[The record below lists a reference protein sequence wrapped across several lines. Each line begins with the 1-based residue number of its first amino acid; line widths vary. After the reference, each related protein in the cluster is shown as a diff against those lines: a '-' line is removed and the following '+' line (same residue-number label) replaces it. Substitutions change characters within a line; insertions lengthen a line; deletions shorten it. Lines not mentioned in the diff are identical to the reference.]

1 MRIPLG
7 NFGNALPDRQG
18 ATNVVDTGAAQVGQ
32 AVARLG
38 GVIENNAL
46 NEQKKQQLE
55 AEKKAEA
62 LRRVQRGQ
70 KLVAAE
76 LAADDLGNELNK
88 KVRIGEIDST
98 AAREQMNVGWSKY
111 KTESLAD
118 VSDDVD
124 KAELG
129 SVFDQYSNRQVM
141 RFNDAQA
148 AAMDDK
154 QKGAVTAVF
163 NDAVKMSL
171 TDWQGA
177 TAKLFAVVDASTLP
191 DASKVELKN
200 RFTVERDNGL
210 IKNQI
215 NSAGENIGQLKM
227 LQKAVR
233 DPGLLTG
240 LQPDTREGYYASIQS
255 KIDQAERAAKM
266 TTDTRAQ
273 QAKMMIGDIE
283 KQIATGK
290 PIDPKQFEAVANAT
304 AGTEYAASYPVMVAN
319 YSAIQKFKAL
329 PLPQQADALRQLS
342 ATIDNTP
349 STNPAK
355 QQEIKGIYERVYNEG
370 LTQAKTAPLEYI
382 AGLSGKPVAP
392 LQLGDLTTPDGQ
404 DALSGQLRE
413 RFAMIAAQ
421 QKGEGMQVGSNPF
434 YPEEV
439 AAIKNT
445 LAKLSDDKKLETL
458 SMLAKASGS
467 NQFYKSALVAITGDE
482 NPALLLAGLAHV
494 RNLRSTSVVTKSV
507 FGFKYGEQSSAGS
520 SVAKLILN
528 GDTVR
533 QDKSVTLPA
542 DKVLQTAFNA
552 MTEGALQV
560 GTADHAAMLKMSQLI
575 YAGLV
580 AREGKTDEDGTMADE
595 DLMKTAVELAT
606 GGISEHADAKIIRP
620 YGMDESDFETA
631 IDAGLKAAAANAGM
645 DVSAIDDMPLLPI
658 AGGREG
664 HYNLKDGQG
673 GVMLNP
679 KTNRPIVVAV
689 R

>member
-18 ATNVVDTGAAQVGQ
+18 ATNVVDTGGAQVGQ

-210 IKNQI
+210 IKGQI
-215 NSAGENIGQLKM
+215 NAAGEDVPKLRM

-266 TTDTRAQ
+266 ATDTRAQ

-304 AGTEYAASYPVMVAN
+304 AGTEYSASYPVMVAN

-404 DALSGQLRE
+404 NALSGQLRE

-482 NPALLLAGLAHV
+482 NPALRLAGLAHV
-494 RNLRSTSVVTKSV
+494 RNLKSTT
-507 FGFKYGEQSSAGS
+507 GS

-542 DKVLQTAFNA
+542 DKVLQTEFNA

-580 AREGKTDEDGTMADE
+580 AREGKTDEDSTMADE
-595 DLMKTAVELAT
+595 TLMKAAVELAT

-645 DVSAIDDMPLLPI
+645 DVSAIDDMPLMPI

>member
-18 ATNVVDTGAAQVGQ
+18 ATNVVDTGGAQVGQ

-46 NEQKKQQLE
+46 TEQKKQQLE

-118 VSDDVD
+118 VSDEVD

-129 SVFDQYSNRQVM
+129 LVFDQYSNRQVM

-200 RFTVERDNGL
+200 RFTAERDNGL

-233 DPGLLTG
+233 DPKLLTG

-266 TTDTRAQ
+266 ATDTRAQ
-273 QAKMMIGDIE
+273 QAKMMIGDLE
-283 KQIATGK
+283 KQIATGM
-290 PIDPKQFEAVANAT
+290 PIDPKLFENVATAT

-404 DALSGQLRE
+404 NALSGQLRE

-421 QKGEGMQVGSNPF
+421 QKSEGMQVGSNPF

-458 SMLAKASGS
+458 SMLAKSSGN

-482 NPALLLAGLAHV
+482 NPALRLAGLAHV
-494 RNLRSTSVVTKSV
+494 RNLKSTT
-507 FGFKYGEQSSAGS
+507 GS

-533 QDKSVTLPA
+533 KDKSVTLPA
-542 DKVLQTAFNA
+542 DKVLQTGFNA

-580 AREGKTDEDGTMADE
+580 AREGKTDEDSAKADE

-620 YGMDESDFETA
+620 YGMDESSFDTA
-631 IDAGLKAAAANAGM
+631 LNAGLKAAAANAGM
-645 DVSAIDDMPLLPI
+645 DVSMIKDMPLLPI

>member
-210 IKNQI
+210 IKGQI
-215 NSAGENIGQLKM
+215 NAAGEDVPKLRM

-266 TTDTRAQ
+266 ATDTRAQ

-304 AGTEYAASYPVMVAN
+304 AGTEYAASYPVMAAN

-349 STNPAK
+349 SANPAK

-404 DALSGQLRE
+404 NALSGQLRE

-482 NPALLLAGLAHV
+482 NPALRLAGLAHV
-494 RNLRSTSVVTKSV
+494 RNLKSTT
-507 FGFKYGEQSSAGS
+507 GS

-542 DKVLQTAFNA
+542 DKVLQTEFNA

-580 AREGKTDEDGTMADE
+580 AREGKTDEDSTMADE
-595 DLMKTAVELAT
+595 TLMKAAVELAT

-645 DVSAIDDMPLLPI
+645 DVSAIDDMPLMPI